1 MRNIICNRKFHTERK
16 TIEIELKIRHC
27 GLCTAATEIQLFLMT
42 TTNFLIGQGNFHI
55 FKRNLTT
62 SGQSALPEKKWGGKN
77 PMPKS
82 QRKNCCVI
90 KSRP

>member
-1 MRNIICNRKFHTERK
+1 MRNIILNRKFHTERK
-16 TIEIELKIRHC
+16 TIQIELKIRHC

-62 SGQSALPEKKWGGKN
+62 SGQSALPEKKHGEK
-77 PMPKS
+77 KS
-82 QRKNCCVI
+82 DAEKPEEKLLCD
-90 KSRP
+90 

>member
-1 MRNIICNRKFHTERK
+1 MSENHHLQPEFHKERK
-16 TIEIELKIRHC
+16 TIQIELKIRHC

-62 SGQSALPEKKWGGKN
+62 SGQSALPEKKIGEKKIRCRKARGKI
-77 PMPKS
+77 
-82 QRKNCCVI
+82 VV
-90 KSRP
+90 

>member
-1 MRNIICNRKFHTERK
+1 MKNIICNPKFHTERK
-16 TIEIELKIRHC
+16 TIQIELKIRHC

-62 SGQSALPEKKWGGKN
+62 SGQSALPEKKLGRK
-77 PMPKS
+77 KS
-82 QRKNCCVI
+82 DAEKPEEKLLCD
-90 KSRP
+90 